1 MWKTPYF
8 ISIFKERREKQR
20 QADAE
25 TDRKNKLYLAEM
37 AEKNRLRR
45 IDELTD
51 KNQAKLR
58 SSGFSNL
65 YFVSVC

>member
-1 MWKTPYF
+1 MFFILDILKTPF
-8 ISIFKERREKQR
+8 KKLSLNKERREKQR

-45 IDELTD
+45 IDELTQ
-51 KNQAKLR
+51 KNQAKRR
-58 SSGFSNL
+58 S
-65 YFVSVC
+65 

>member
-1 MWKTPYF
+1 MKRENLEIVQNPYF

-37 AEKNRLRR
+37 AKKNRLRR

-58 SSGFSNL
+58 S
-65 YFVSVC
+65 